1 MASFQQPAV
10 AVSTKEEQAV
20 VEERSLAVDSIYSLL
35 YSIQPTEIGNGNG
48 KHMGVEAGACQ
59 SFIGL

>member
-10 AVSTKEEQAV
+10 AVSTRQQAEEV
-20 VEERSLAVDSIYSLL
+20 ERSLAADNISSSS
-35 YSIQPTEIGNGNG
+35 SIQPIKIGNGND
-48 KHMGVEAGACQ
+48 KHMGVEAGACE

>member
-10 AVSTKEEQAV
+10 AVSTKEKEID
-20 VEERSLAVDSIYSLL
+20 RSLAVDSIYSLS
-35 YSIQPTEIGNGNG
+35 YSIQPTKIGNGN
-48 KHMGVEAGACQ
+48 KYMGVEAGACE